1 MLALFLIKYDLWD
14 VLRQIL
20 KIIGVEIYTK
30 IFLGPVRIVE
40 NGFSEVT
47 FKG

>member
-1 MLALFLIKYDLWD
+1 MLPLFLIIYDLWD

-30 IFLGPVRIVE
+30 MFLGPVRVAE
-40 NGFSEVT
+40 DGFSAVI
-47 FKG
+47 F